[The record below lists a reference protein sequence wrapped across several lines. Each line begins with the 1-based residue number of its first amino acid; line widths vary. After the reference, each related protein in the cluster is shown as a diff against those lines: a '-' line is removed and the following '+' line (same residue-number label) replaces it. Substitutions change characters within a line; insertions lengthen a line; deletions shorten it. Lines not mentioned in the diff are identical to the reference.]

1 MKVQETGFRSIEQM
15 SDRYLTN
22 ADKAKVLTSSNQEL
36 SFRDILA
43 QKTGTDLKFSK
54 HAAVRLSD
62 RNIELSP
69 SQMERLT
76 DGTIQAGAKGIK
88 DSLVLMDR
96 MAFIV
101 NVPNRTVVTAMTMN
115 EGGSDSGTDTNIF
128 TNIDGAVIV

>member
-15 SDRYLTN
+15 SDRYLTST
-22 ADKAKVLTSSNQEL
+22 DKAKGLSRTGQEL
-36 SFRDILA
+36 SFQDILD

-54 HAAVRLSD
+54 HAAVRLAD
-62 RNIELSP
+62 RNIELSAG
-69 SQMERLT
+69 QMERLT

-115 EGGSDSGTDTNIF
+115 EGGSDLGTDTNIF

>member
-22 ADKAKVLTSSNQEL
+22 VDKAKVFSDANQEL

-69 SQMERLT
+69 SQMERLA
-76 DGTIQAGAKGIK
+76 DGTKQAGAKGIK

-115 EGGSDSGTDTNIF
+115 EGGNDLGTDTNIF